1 MKTIG
6 ETAADVKDNEPL
18 PQNLSSLVA
27 KIAAAYKTEILAP
40 AEQAVREW
48 LKEISDEKI
57 T

>member
-6 ETAADVKDNEPL
+6 DVTAEVKDDEPL
-18 PQNLSSLVA
+18 PQNLSSLVT
-27 KIAAAYKTEILAP
+27 KIAAAYKTEILGP

-48 LKEISDEKI
+48 LKEISKEEI

>member
-6 ETAADVKDNEPL
+6 DVTTEVKDDEPL

-27 KIAAAYKTEILAP
+27 KIAAAYKTEILGP

-48 LKEISDEKI
+48 LKELSDEEI
-57 T
+57 A

>member
-6 ETAADVKDNEPL
+6 NVTTEVKDDEPL

-27 KIAAAYKTEILAP
+27 KIAAAYKTEILGP
-40 AEQAVREW
+40 AEKAVREW

-57 T
+57 A